1 MPFDGDH
8 YPVNEL
14 AQVVRKS
21 ATLVVIN
28 SSAFPQAVGD
38 IVHAL
43 QSAGMGLNPQQ
54 EGTTVYVQIPKWV
67 NSWGVW

>member
-8 YPVNEL
+8 YPLNEL

-21 ATLVVIN
+21 STLIVIN
-28 SSAFPQAVGD
+28 SSTFPQAVGD
-38 IVHAL
+38 IVRSL

-54 EGTTVYVQIPKWV
+54 EGTTVYVQIPK
-67 NSWGVW
+67 